1 MRNLIQSN
9 NKPAPL
15 FTLNNLEGK
24 PVSLAMGLTDQQF
37 TLLVFLRHLG

>member
-1 MRNLIQSN
+1 MNNIGKTN

-15 FTLNNLEGK
+15 FTLNSVEGVPFSLET
-24 PVSLAMGLTDQQF
+24 SLRDHRF

>member
-1 MRNLIQSN
+1 MKNHVDVK

-15 FTLNNLEGK
+15 FTLNSVEGM
-24 PVSLAMGLTDQQF
+24 PVSLETGVRDHRF

>member
-15 FTLNNLEGK
+15 FTLNNVEGK
-24 PVSLAMGLTDQQF
+24 PVSLDTSLRDHRF

>member
-9 NKPAPL
+9 NEPAPL
-15 FTLNNLEGK
+15 FTLNNVEGK
-24 PVSLAMGLTDQQF
+24 PVSLATGLMDQQS